1 MSLELLLP
9 VDDEVLVGQ
18 TMLPKQ
24 ILGKNIIIH
33 TKASGLPELIGLKIS
48 IIGLSE
54 TRNSFYSDVQYQVNG
69 FRNAFYE
76 LYPGNWNLKIADLG
90 DLPNGEK
97 AEDTYFL
104 SLIHI

>member
-33 TKASGLPELIGLKIS
+33 TKASGLPELIGLKI
-48 IIGLSE
+48 IIPS
-54 TRNSFYSDVQYQVNG
+54 TANPIVIIR
-69 FRNAFYE
+69 
-76 LYPGNWNLKIADLG
+76 
-90 DLPNGEK
+90 
-97 AEDTYFL
+97 AEE
-104 SLIHI
+104 